1 MGWPRSRDPRAG
13 RFESS
18 NVFEMRVD
26 RTKFLH
32 LAAAMAGGVI
42 ACGTKPE
49 PQSAIMV
56 PVEAPPDASA
66 PLATGPAPSSVVTTP
81 APVATESVLDEPS
94 APVAASG
101 RSTGIWSLAYDAS
114 AKPKACGDLKCP
126 GPTQEGMS
134 ALRNACK
141 TIERR
146 LATEPFQRFMTCM
159 MSYNNTRNTCD
170 LMKIGEKPGECLHG
184 WYDTPKIDPA
194 TAAKCKPIVAA
205 CGGPKRSVHASKG
218 ITLDECQNVLS
229 VANARSEAKMI
240 HCATEYCGE
249 ALTLC
254 HGGYG

>member
-1 MGWPRSRDPRAG
+1 M
-13 RFESS
+13 
-18 NVFEMRVD
+18 NVD
-26 RTKFLH
+26 RKKFLH
-32 LAAAMAGGVI
+32 LAAAMAGSVV

-56 PVEAPPDASA
+56 PVEAPPDAGA
-66 PLATGPAPSSVVTTP
+66 PIATGPAAAPTPATVVVTSP
-81 APVATESVLDEPS
+81 PEDEAPS

-101 RSTGIWSLAYDAS
+101 PVGIWALSYDPS
-114 AKPKACGDLKCP
+114 AKAKSCSDLRCP

-141 TIERR
+141 TIEKR

-159 MSYNNTRNTCD
+159 IGYNNTRNSCD
-170 LMKIGEKPGECLHG
+170 LMKVGEKPGECLHG
-184 WYDTPKIDPA
+184 WYDTPKIDAA
-194 TAAKCKPIVAA
+194 TAAKCKPIVAT
-205 CGGPKRSVHASKG
+205 CGGPKRSVHSSRG
-218 ITLDECQNVLS
+218 ITMDECQKLLS
-229 VANARSEAKMI
+229 VTNPKSEAKMI

>member
-1 MGWPRSRDPRAG
+1 
-13 RFESS
+13 
-18 NVFEMRVD
+18 MRVD

-32 LAAAMAGGVI
+32 LAAAMAGSVV

-56 PVEAPPDASA
+56 PVETPPDASA
-66 PLATGPAPSSVVTTP
+66 PTASGPTASSTPVATSRPT
-81 APVATESVLDEPS
+81 VATESAPDEPS

-101 RSTGIWSLAYDAS
+101 RSTGIWALAYDPS
-114 AKPKACGDLKCP
+114 AKAKACGDLKCP

-141 TIERR
+141 TIEKR

-159 MSYNNTRNTCD
+159 MSYNNTRNSCD
-170 LMKIGEKPGECLHG
+170 LMKVGESPGECLHE

-194 TAAKCKPIVAA
+194 TAAKCKPIVAQ

-218 ITLDECQNVLS
+218 ITMDECQKVLS
-229 VANARSEAKMI
+229 VANAKSEPKMI
-240 HCATEYCGE
+240 HCVTEYCGE
-249 ALTLC
+249 ALRLC

>member
-1 MGWPRSRDPRAG
+1 MQ
-13 RFESS
+13 
-18 NVFEMRVD
+18 VD

-32 LAAAMAGGVI
+32 LAAAMAGSIV

-56 PVEAPPDASA
+56 PVEAPQDAGSSA
-66 PLATGPAPSSVVTTP
+66 PLAVGPPAATTSERPVTPPSDP
-81 APVATESVLDEPS
+81 DDQAPS
-94 APVAASG
+94 APVASSPNASA
-101 RSTGIWSLAYDAS
+101 GIWALSYDPS
-114 AKPKACGDLKCP
+114 AKAKSCSDLKCP

-141 TIERR
+141 TIEKR

-159 MSYNNTRNTCD
+159 MGYNNTRNTCD
-170 LMKIGEKPGECLHG
+170 LMKVGESPGECLHE
-184 WYDTPKIDPA
+184 WYATPKIDPA

-218 ITLDECQNVLS
+218 ITMDECQKVLS
-229 VANARSEAKMI
+229 VTNPKSEAKMI

-249 ALTLC
+249 ALRLC